1 MDKARTKHD
10 VSKLI
15 FKVREKY
22 SLTED
27 GGDAVHG
34 IEFGF

>member
-1 MDKARTKHD
+1 MSTNGIIQAI
-10 VSKLI
+10 I

>member
-1 MDKARTKHD
+1 MQ
-10 VSKLI
+10 VEI

-34 IEFGF
+34 IEFGL

>member
-1 MDKARTKHD
+1 MQFTDKAHAIFK
-10 VSKLI
+10 I

-34 IEFGF
+34 IEFGL